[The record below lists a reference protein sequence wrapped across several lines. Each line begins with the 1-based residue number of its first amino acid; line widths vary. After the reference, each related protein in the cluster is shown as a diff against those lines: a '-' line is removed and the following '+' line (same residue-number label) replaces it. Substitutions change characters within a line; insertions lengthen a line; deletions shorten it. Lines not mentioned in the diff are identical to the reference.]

1 MAMFSNQQKQQ
12 NWFTMDKVQEFQRS
26 VGVTKSDEF
35 NKKQLATH
43 AINGGLLCGHS
54 CAYCSTPSLLRTH
67 ALFRDMGISS
77 FQYFE
82 NGGSVVDPWTAIRV
96 GRQIGRLS
104 ADDMVM
110 ISTITDC
117 WSPEA
122 QKYNLGRKILEQV
135 LVNSKCQVRILT
147 KNAAV
152 HNDFDLIKQFG
163 DRIRI
168 GLSITGPV
176 SKENIMKLIEP
187 NASLISERI
196 DAMKKAHSLGIK
208 TFGMICPVL
217 PGIGNDP
224 ESYEQMLSSVLE
236 CDPEAI
242 WTEPLNP
249 RGPGIAR
256 CMEILD
262 KNGYESI
269 AAQFYMIRTSTLHMF
284 YVENLINM
292 TTAVAKQLNCV
303 DKLKILVYSN
313 GDGYRVDDQA
323 VIWLK

>member
-1 MAMFSNQQKQQ
+1 
-12 NWFTMDKVQEFQRS
+12 
-26 VGVTKSDEF
+26 
-35 NKKQLATH
+35 
-43 AINGGLLCGHS
+43 
-54 CAYCSTPSLLRTH
+54 
-67 ALFRDMGISS
+67 MGISS
-77 FQYFE
+77 FQYFAE
-82 NGGSVVDPWTAIRV
+82 GGSVVDPWTAIRV
-96 GRQIGRLS
+96 GRQIGSLTEN
-104 ADDMVM
+104 DMVM

-122 QKYNLGRKILEQV
+122 QKQNLGRKILEQV
-135 LVNSKCQVRILT
+135 LINSKCQVRVLT

-152 HNDFDLIKQFG
+152 QNDFDIIKQFG

-168 GLSITGPV
+168 GLSITSPI
-176 SKENIMKLIEP
+176 SKENIIKLIEP
-187 NASLISERI
+187 NASLMSERI
-196 DAMKKAHSLGIK
+196 DAMKKAHSIGIK

-217 PGIGNDP
+217 PGVGNDP
-224 ESYEQMLSSVLE
+224 ESYKQMLSAVLE

-262 KNGYESI
+262 KNNHSNI
-269 AAQFYMIRTSTLHMF
+269 AAHFDMIRNSTLHMD

-292 TTAVAKQLNCV
+292 STNIAKEMNCI

>member
-1 MAMFSNQQKQQ
+1 MIMS
-12 NWFTMDKVQEFQRS
+12 KVQEFQRS
-26 VGVTKSDEF
+26 VGVTKSEEF
-35 NKKQLATH
+35 NNKQLATY
-43 AINGGLLCGHS
+43 AINGGLICGHG

-77 FQYFE
+77 FQYFAE
-82 NGGSVVDPWTAIRV
+82 GGSVVDPWTAIRV
-96 GRQIGRLS
+96 GRQIRSLTEN
-104 ADDMVM
+104 DMVM

-122 QKYNLGRKILEQV
+122 QKHNLGRKILEQV
-135 LVNSKCQVRILT
+135 LINSKCQVRVLT

-152 HNDFDLIKQFG
+152 QNDFDIIKQFG

-168 GLSITGPV
+168 GLSITSPI
-176 SKENIMKLIEP
+176 SKENIIKLIEP
-187 NASLISERI
+187 NASLMSERI
-196 DAMKKAHSLGIK
+196 DAMKKAKSLGIK

-224 ESYEQMLSSVLE
+224 ESYKQMLSAVLE

-262 KNGYESI
+262 KNNHSNI
-269 AAQFYMIRTSTLHMF
+269 AAHFDMIRNSTLHMD

-292 TTAVAKQLNCV
+292 ATNIAKEMNCI
-303 DKLKILVYSN
+303 DKLKILIYSN

>member
-1 MAMFSNQQKQQ
+1 MKN
-12 NWFTMDKVQEFQRS
+12 VQSVQRS

-35 NKKQLATH
+35 KKKQLATH

-67 ALFRDMGISS
+67 ALFREIGVSS
-77 FQYFE
+77 FQYFAD
-82 NGGSVVDPWTAIRV
+82 GGAVVDPWTAIRV
-96 GRQIGRLS
+96 GKQIGTLS
-104 ADDMVM
+104 EKDMVM

-122 QKYNLGRKILEQV
+122 QEHNLGRKILEQV

-152 HNDFDLIKQFG
+152 ANDFDLIKQFG

-168 GLSITGPV
+168 GLSITSPV
-176 SKENIMKLIEP
+176 SKENVIEMIEP
-187 NASLISERI
+187 NASSMSERI
-196 DAMKKAHSLGIK
+196 DVMKKAHSMGIK
-208 TFGMICPVL
+208 TFGMICPVI

-224 ESYEQMLSSVLE
+224 ESFGEMLSSVLE
-236 CDPEAI
+236 CEPEAI
-242 WTEPLNP
+242 WTEPLNA
-249 RGPGIAR
+249 RGSGIIR
-256 CMEILD
+256 CVEIFSE
-262 KNGYESI
+262 NGFESI
-269 AAQFYMIRTSTLHMF
+269 AAQIDMVRNSTFHMV
-284 YVENLINM
+284 YVEDLINM
-292 TTAVAKQLNCV
+292 ATAVAKQLNCV
-303 DKLKILVYSN
+303 EKLKILVHAN